1 MCTDANVIYC
11 ITLTYFKK
19 NCTLENRR
27 RLSGRFREHLRD
39 VQRNDKDASK
49 LVAKHF
55 NLATHSKQH
64 LAVCGSRKTL
74 EQKFI
79 CQIDT
84 LNPHGIHECFSF
96 N

>member
-1 MCTDANVIYC
+1 M
-11 ITLTYFKK
+11 
-19 NCTLENRR
+19 ENRR

-39 VQRNDKDASK
+39 VERNDKEASK

-55 NLATHSKQH
+55 NLATHCKQH
-64 LAVCGSRKTL
+64 LAVCGLTLHLARSRKTL

-84 LNPHGIHECFSF
+84 LNLHGINECFSC